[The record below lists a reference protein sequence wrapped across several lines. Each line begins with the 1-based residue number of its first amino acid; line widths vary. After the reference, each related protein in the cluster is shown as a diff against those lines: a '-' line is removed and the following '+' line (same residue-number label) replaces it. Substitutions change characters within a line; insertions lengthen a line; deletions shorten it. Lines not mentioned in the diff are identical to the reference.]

1 MTRGNLFVVT
11 GPSGVGKGTVLK
23 RVRTERDKIYYSVSA
38 TTRNP
43 REGEVDGVNY
53 FFVTK
58 DEFQNWID
66 QGRML
71 EHACYVGNYYG
82 TPEKPVQEH
91 LDRGEDVILEIE
103 LQGALNVKAK
113 RPDAITVFIAPPS
126 MAELEDRLRGRGTE
140 AEETIAKRMAT
151 ARTECDHVSEFRY
164 VVVNDDLEKAIDDLK
179 SIIKACRCF
188 NDGHVIE

>member
-23 RVRTERDKIYYSVSA
+23 RVLTELDKIYYSVSA
-38 TTRNP
+38 TTRAP
-43 REGEVDGVNY
+43 REGEVHGVNY

-58 DEFQNWID
+58 EEFQSWID

-71 EHACYVGNYYG
+71 EHACYVSNYYG
-82 TPEKPVQEH
+82 TPEQPVQVH

-126 MAELEDRLRGRGTE
+126 MEELESRLRGRGTE
-140 AEETIAKRMAT
+140 NEETIAKRMNT
-151 ARTECDHVSEFRY
+151 ARTECAHMNEFRY
-164 VVVNDDLEKAIDDLK
+164 VVVNEEREKAADDLK
-179 SIIKACRCF
+179 SIIKACRCL
-188 NDGHVIE
+188 NDGYVIK

>member
-23 RVRTERDKIYYSVSA
+23 RVLTELDKTYYSVSA

-58 DEFQNWID
+58 EEFQSWID

-113 RPDAITVFIAPPS
+113 RPDAVTVFIAPPS
-126 MAELEDRLRGRGTE
+126 MTVLEDRLRGRGTE

-151 ARTECDHVSEFRY
+151 ARTECDHVGEFRY
-164 VVVNDDLEKAIDDLK
+164 VVVNDDLDKAIDDLK

>member
-23 RVRTERDKIYYSVSA
+23 RVLSELDRVYYSVSA
-38 TTRNP
+38 TTRAP
-43 REGEVDGVNY
+43 REGEVDAVNY
-53 FFVTK
+53 YFVTK
-58 DEFQNWID
+58 DEFQDWIN

-71 EHACYVGNYYG
+71 EHACYVGNFYG

-113 RPDAITVFIAPPS
+113 RPDAVTVFIAPPS
-126 MAELEDRLRGRGTE
+126 FAELEDRLRGRGTE
-140 AEETIAKRMAT
+140 TEETIAKRMAT
-151 ARTECDHVSEFRY
+151 ARTECGHVDEFRY

-179 SIIKACRCF
+179 SIIKACRCI